1 MKKIICKL
9 QRFVK
14 SNIPKVSVFIIL
26 CGLLSACGNT
36 KTDPALEKYR
46 SDMSSFSSTV
56 SSLGQAINAIDPNSP
71 TASADLLND
80 LDQMNTAFR
89 NMAALTIPDEYS
101 DVATLVYEA
110 SAYMNDAASLY
121 HDAYSENGYHNEY
134 ATQALTQYQ
143 NAMQRL
149 TSIGQYFKEH

>member
-36 KTDPALEKYR
+36 KTDPALEEYR
-46 SDMSSFSSTV
+46 SNMSSFCNTV
-56 SSLGQAINAIDPNSP
+56 FSLGQAINAIDPNSP

-121 HDAYSENGYHNEY
+121 HDAYSENGYHDEY

>member
-36 KTDPALEKYR
+36 KTDPALEEYR
-46 SDMSSFSSTV
+46 SNMSSFSSTV

-71 TASADLLND
+71 TASAELLND

-110 SAYMNDAASLY
+110 AAYMNDAASLY
-121 HDAYSENGYHNEY
+121 HDAYGDNGYNDEY
-134 ATQALTQYQ
+134 ATQAQNQYQ
-143 NAMQRL
+143 NAMQRVS
-149 TSIGQYFKEH
+149 SIGQYFKEH

>member
-14 SNIPKVSVFIIL
+14 SNIPKASVFIIL
-26 CGLLSACGNT
+26 CGLLTACGNT

-56 SSLGQAINAIDPNSP
+56 SSLGQAINAIDPSSP
-71 TASADLLND
+71 TASAELLND

-121 HDAYSENGYHNEY
+121 HDAYGDNGYNDEY
-134 ATQALTQYQ
+134 ATQAQNQYQ
-143 NAMQRL
+143 NAMQRVS
-149 TSIGQYFKEH
+149 SIGQYFKEH